1 MCSICVVD
9 SAPLAPRLPRNL
21 PVPAGRS
28 GWAHHLRA
36 GRQPMMAA
44 SHRHDELELNLVT
57 AGRAA
62 YVVDGR
68 RVEILPDAA
77 LWLWPEQEHLLI
89 SASAD
94 FAMWVVVWSQPAVLA
109 AAGADGGEAVPAG
122 PVAPASGLLPPRRL
136 DEAEASSLAAV
147 AARTAATASA
157 GHESAGL
164 AWLLRE
170 AWSAFLSA
178 KDVPSGSR
186 LHPAVERAAR
196 WLAAHAHESAAED
209 LDALGVRCGLSRSR
223 LSRLFAAQVG
233 ETLVAHRQ
241 RRRLEA
247 ALRHLGSAGRDG
259 TPGRATM
266 LEAAFAGGFGSYP
279 AFYRAHVAHLG
290 CGPAEARRERR
301 GG

>member
-1 MCSICVVD
+1 MS
-9 SAPLAPRLPRNL
+9 
-21 PVPAGRS
+21 
-28 GWAHHLRA
+28 
-36 GRQPMMAA
+36 A
-44 SHRHDELELNLVT
+44 SHHHDELELNLVT
-57 AGRAA
+57 AGRAT

-68 RVEILPDAA
+68 RVELAIDAA
-77 LWLWPEQEHLLI
+77 LWLWPEQEHLLM
-89 SASAD
+89 SVSPD
-94 FAMWVVVWSQPAVLA
+94 FSMWIVVWRQDAARA
-109 AAGADGGEAVPAG
+109 AAGPDGPDAAPAG
-122 PVAPASGLLPPRRL
+122 PVAPSPRLLAPRRL
-136 DEAEASSLAAV
+136 DEASTAVLDAV
-147 AARTAATASA
+147 AARVSTAPSP
-157 GHESAGL
+157 GHEAAGL

-170 AWSAFLSA
+170 AWSVFLDA
-178 KDVPSGSR
+178 EDVPSGSR

-209 LDALGVRCGLSRSR
+209 LDALASRCGLSRSR